1 MKKVFSFA
9 MIFLL
14 VFSLASCAAQSEQT
28 ESITTS
34 NIKNYVNIQLVFG
47 NVEQIIREDD
57 DKQSSLIISSDRY
70 LSCVCYVYV
79 SPKSEYKFQNATVTF
94 TIPPVGN
101 LFNWSISGG
110 KTTNSISNKWE
121 ETIYLDKEG
130 YGVTSLK
137 FYKNG
142 DTGHPL
148 DSEWEVKIIKATGNV
163 SE

>member
-1 MKKVFSFA
+1 MKKVFSFV
-9 MIFLL
+9 MVFLL
-14 VFSLASCAAQSEQT
+14 VFSLASCADQSEA

-47 NVEQIIREDD
+47 NVEQIILEDD
-57 DKQSSLIISSDRY
+57 DQLILSDRY

-79 SPKSEYKFQNATVTF
+79 SPKAEYKFQNASVTF

-101 LFNWSISGG
+101 SFNWSISGG
-110 KTTNSISNKWE
+110 KTTSKFSNKWE
-121 ETIYLDKEG
+121 ATIYLDKEG

-148 DSEWEVKIIKATGNV
+148 DSDWEVKIVKATGNV

>member
-1 MKKVFSFA
+1 MKRIL
-9 MIFLL
+9 IFMLML
-14 VFSLASCAAQSEQT
+14 VLCFGMFGCENKKEVVELK
-28 ESITTS
+28 S
-34 NIKNYVNIQLVFG
+34 NNILDYVNIQLVFG

-57 DKQSSLIISSDRY
+57 DNIILSDRY

-79 SPKSEYKFQNATVTF
+79 SPKAEYKFQNATVTF
-94 TIPPVGN
+94 TIPAVGN

-148 DSEWEVKIIKATGNV
+148 DSEWEVKIIKAAGNV